1 MQTALAAAPGLVLF
15 VAVVGT
21 QIGVGYDSV
30 YYLTAAESLHAMGR
44 LVTPIATHAAIQFT
58 ADGTLIGEHPFV
70 TWPPGFPMALALGR
84 AFGLDIEL
92 AVVAVNMVALTALT
106 FASLQIA
113 RTVLPA
119 GPAALV
125 ASDIT
130 DLFLRRSR

>member
-1 MQTALAAAPGLVLF
+1 
-15 VAVVGT
+15 
-21 QIGVGYDSV
+21 
-30 YYLTAAESLHAMGR
+30 
-44 LVTPIATHAAIQFT
+44 
-58 ADGTLIGEHPFV
+58 
-70 TWPPGFPMALALGR
+70 MALALGR